1 MNNNKLHL
9 FAWQATCKAVSPA
22 LSVDDTFRIES
33 AGIDSM
39 WPAGHHCIF
48 VYLILC
54 LCLKYLGPILEQL
67 LYHLDVAVI
76 AG

>member
-1 MNNNKLHL
+1 MTKC
-9 FAWQATCKAVSPA
+9 A
-22 LSVDDTFRIES
+22 
-33 AGIDSM
+33 
-39 WPAGHHCIF
+39 HHCIF

-54 LCLKYLGPILEQL
+54 LCLNYLGPILEQL